1 MCASLCCVSVH
12 GGVGG
17 AGGCFGFLKLNQTN
31 GASWLENVENVR
43 NIFICMPQL
52 VVLSVFIQKKYF

>member
-1 MCASLCCVSVH
+1 MSLCCVSVR

-17 AGGCFGFLKLNQTN
+17 AGVCFGFLKLNQTK

>member
-1 MCASLCCVSVH
+1 MCCVTVH

-17 AGGCFGFLKLNQTN
+17 AGGCFGFLKLNQTK
-31 GASWLENVENVR
+31 GASWLENVENVC

-52 VVLSVFIQKKYF
+52 VVLSVLIQKKYF